1 MSDET
6 AAAEKIEVRP
16 RGVLRKLYY
25 WVLSWAESPRAGL
38 YLFLLAFAESSFFP
52 VPPDVL
58 LIALALSIPT
68 RAFRYALICSIGSI
82 IGGAFGYL
90 IGLFFMDTIGWPIIN
105 FYGLQKGYEQIGAL
119 YNAWAGL
126 AVFIAG
132 FTPIPYKVFTIA
144 AGVFKID
151 FIVFMVASIISRSAR
166 FFLVAALIWKFGR
179 PIRDF
184 IDRYLGWL
192 TILFCVLLAGGF
204 ILLKNM
210 M

>member
-1 MSDET
+1 MADET
-6 AAAEKIEVRP
+6 AAAEDQAAKP
-16 RGVLRKLYY
+16 RGLLRKMYY
-25 WVLSWAESPRAGL
+25 WVLSWAESPRAGI

-52 VPPDVL
+52 IPPDVL
-58 LIALALSIPT
+58 LIALALSIPA
-68 RAFRYALICSIGSI
+68 RAFRYALVCSVGSI

-90 IGLFFMDTIGWPIIN
+90 IGLFFMDTIGQSIIN

-119 YNAWAGL
+119 YNEWAGL

-151 FIVFMVASIISRSAR
+151 FFVFMIASMISRTAR
-166 FFLVAALIWKFGR
+166 FFIVAALIWKFGR

-192 TILFCVLLAGGF
+192 TIIFCVLLVGGF
-204 ILLKNM
+204 VLIKYVL
-210 M
+210 